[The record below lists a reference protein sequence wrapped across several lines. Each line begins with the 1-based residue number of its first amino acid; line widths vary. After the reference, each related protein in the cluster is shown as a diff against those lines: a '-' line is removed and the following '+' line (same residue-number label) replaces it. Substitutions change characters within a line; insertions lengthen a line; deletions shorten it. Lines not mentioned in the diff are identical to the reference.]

1 MRCVPPFPLAEMHFG
16 SNASNN
22 SLLYPLVR
30 YVLDSAKLVMEL
42 LLVQGFIP
50 LCLASLVITPN
61 KNNSLLEFH

>member
-16 SNASNN
+16 SNASSN

-42 LLVQGFIP
+42 LLVQGCIP
-50 LCLASLVITPN
+50 LCLAITPN